1 MRLGVVVLIL
11 LAVVMGATFGALNAD
26 RILLDFWLI
35 DFSVPKGAALLAA
48 LLLGWVLG
56 GLLVWGLRVRALRR
70 ELRALTLAQQQTNRL
85 LRRIVLAGALALLA
99 LIALVLWAPGGF
111 YG

>member
-35 DFSVPKGAALLAA
+35 DFSVPKVAALLAA

-70 ELRALTLAQQQTNRL
+70 ELRALRRSLAQQGASRV
-85 LRRIVLAGALALLA
+85 RPDPGSDGLA
-99 LIALVLWAPGGF
+99 
-111 YG
+111 